1 MWKDK
6 LLVPR
11 FTGAAIIIAFCL
23 GYVIGAM
30 LM

>member
-1 MWKDK
+1 MWKNK

-11 FTGAAIIIAFCL
+11 YTGAAMIIAFCL